1 MHVGKPETRESCAK
15 RHSIGQ
21 PLLVALHCAQPSLLI
36 KAAGASSSRDFPLVP
51 IFGYTVLQ
59 RADYYIRGGKLLL
72 ARVYS
77 DSRSGSP
84 WGHARRRET
93 GWRRSGEARRPE
105 AGRHTV
111 VSNVRTEQDR
121 MISPPS
127 SAIHRPVFPQVPG
140 TAHALS
146 RFFSS
151 GVASHS
157 RPTNHPQH
165 DFPILASYFPSHCKS
180 ERTSNLPRRH
190 PRRHS
195 SREPRRHACWRH
207 TGGHTT
213 GEPRWRPRVRHGP
226 CGHRARCARSQ
237 SHSSS
242 SCDSLS
248 WARCQTLRFA
258 DYGWRTLHLHRDDGL
273 AAEDDEAEGS
283 FLLHGGSRVC

>member
-1 MHVGKPETRESCAK
+1 
-15 RHSIGQ
+15 
-21 PLLVALHCAQPSLLI
+21 VAFHCAQPSLLI

-127 SAIHRPVFPQVPG
+127 SAIHKAGVSPGPGHCPRPLPLLLLG
-140 TAHALS
+140 
-146 RFFSS
+146 R
-151 GVASHS
+151 GVAFAPDKPPATPLS
-157 RPTNHPQH
+157 NLGLL
-165 DFPILASYFPSHCKS
+165 FPFSLQVR
-180 ERTSNLPRRH
+180 RTSNLPRRH